1 MKTVILDNYDSFTF
15 NLYQYLGELDERP
28 LVFRNDRIT
37 LAELRDLRPAR
48 IVLSPG
54 PGNPEEAR
62 YFGICQEA
70 ILELGPRVPILGVCL
85 GHQGIIHAFGGR
97 IVRAR
102 QPMHGKASTVYH
114 TGVGILR
121 GLPQPFEAM
130 RYHSLAGD
138 PDRLPECLHVTAW
151 TSDGTVMAVQHRT
164 YPIYG
169 VQFHPESIGTPAGKL
184 LLRNFL
190 TAEIVETG
198 PGQAFVPEPALSA
211 PTCASPDRE

>member
-37 LAELRDLRPAR
+37 LAELQALRPDR
-48 IVLSPG
+48 IVISPG
-54 PGNPEEAR
+54 PGSPADER
-62 YFGICQEA
+62 YFGVCREA
-70 ILELGPRVPILGVCL
+70 ILRLGPTTPVLGVCL

-102 QPMHGKASTVYH
+102 RAVHGKTSRIFHKGA
-114 TGVGILR
+114 GVLR
-121 GLPQPFEAM
+121 GLSRPFEAM
-130 RYHSLAGD
+130 RYHSLVGD
-138 PDRLPECLHVTAW
+138 PQTLPECLKVTAR
-151 TSDGTVMAVQHRT
+151 TADGVIMAVQHRT

-190 TAEIVETG
+190 AAPAEERSGLIPRTDLTYNSRKATWG
-198 PGQAFVPEPALSA
+198 
-211 PTCASPDRE
+211 